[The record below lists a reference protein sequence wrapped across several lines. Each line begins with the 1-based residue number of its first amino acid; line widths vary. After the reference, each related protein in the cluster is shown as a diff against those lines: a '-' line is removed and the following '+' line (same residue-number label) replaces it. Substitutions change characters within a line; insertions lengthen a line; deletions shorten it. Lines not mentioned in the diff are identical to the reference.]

1 VPHSIALFAIEPT
14 LSLPKEWESI
24 SRPKNTV
31 FLNGAE
37 GIVKNLSDA
46 KIKQVLLLILTIFVT
61 QLHAQTPT
69 AQNFAERVDKHYNTL
84 HSLSVHF
91 TQKYDGMGMH
101 RQESGTLLLKK
112 PGKMRWTYAQPA
124 GKLFVLD
131 GKDAY
136 FYSPGDT
143 EIPRVPAKK
152 LDDLRSPLRFLL
164 GHTQLAKELSN
175 LQITPAENGAYT
187 LSGIPKNME
196 QRIAAFNITANA
208 DGVIQA
214 IRIEETDG
222 AINTFTFSDEQPNV
236 PATDADFTF
245 RAPADAHIVEG
256 MPPV

>member
-1 VPHSIALFAIEPT
+1 VVI
-14 LSLPKEWESI
+14 
-24 SRPKNTV
+24 
-31 FLNGAE
+31 LNGGKGE
-37 GIVKNLSDA
+37 VKNPNKPKLRQ
-46 KIKQVLLLILTIFVT
+46 ILHGLLPLVLAL

-69 AQNFAERVDKHYNTL
+69 DQSQAALIDKHYNAL

-101 RQESGTLLLKK
+101 RQESGILLLKK

-131 GKDAY
+131 GQNAY

-164 GHTQLAKELSN
+164 GHTQLAKELNN
-175 LQITPAENGAYT
+175 LQLTPAENGAFT
-187 LSGIPKNME
+187 LTGIPKNME
-196 QRIAAFNITANA
+196 QRIASLSITASS
-208 DGVIQA
+208 DGAIQSM
-214 IRIEETDG
+214 RIEETDG
-222 AINTFTFSDEQPNV
+222 AINTFTFSNEQSNA
-236 PATDADFTF
+236 PATNSDFVF
-245 RAPADAHIVEG
+245 HAPTGTHIIDG